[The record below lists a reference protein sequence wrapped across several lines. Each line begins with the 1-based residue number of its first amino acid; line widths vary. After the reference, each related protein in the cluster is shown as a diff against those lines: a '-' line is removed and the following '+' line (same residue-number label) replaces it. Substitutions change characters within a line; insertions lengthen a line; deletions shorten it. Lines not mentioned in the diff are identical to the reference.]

1 MTSTPLLSLDDAL
14 ERIKGAVQPIRGN
27 ERIVLNAALGRTLA
41 EPIHSPVDVPAF
53 TNSAMDGYAVLG
65 SDLPAEGSVA
75 LRVIGTSS
83 AGHPFRGVLQTGQTV
98 RIMTGAVLPQG
109 ADTVVM
115 QEHVERDGEM
125 AHIGAGHRIGQ
136 HVRHAGED
144 LAAGQAVLEPGRRLT
159 PADLGSLAS
168 LGFGEVSVRRRLRVA
183 FFSTGDELR
192 SAGEPLAEGEIYD
205 SNRYTLHAMLTRLGV
220 EIIDMGVVRDRREAI
235 EQAFHDAAAIA
246 DTVITSG
253 GASVGEADYVSETL
267 AKLGRVDFWKIA
279 IKPGKPLA
287 FGTVGDSLFFGLPG
301 NPVSA
306 MVTFYQL
313 VQPALLLQMGQQGA
327 APLRLRL
334 PCSTDLKKRPGR
346 TEFQRG
352 LLQRDGEG
360 RLTVAGCGAQGS
372 HILSSMSRADCFIVL
387 PADSAGV
394 QAGELVEVQ
403 PFAGLV

>member
-1 MTSTPLLSLDDAL
+1 MSLLPLDDAL
-14 ERIKGAVQPIRGN
+14 DRIKAAVPTIRG
-27 ERIVLNAALGRTLA
+27 EEQVVLNTALGRILA
-41 EPIHSPVDVPAF
+41 ETVCSPIDVPAY
-53 TNSAMDGYAVLG
+53 TNSAMDGYAVR
-65 SDLPAEGSVA
+65 SDDLPSEGTVA
-75 LRVIGTSS
+75 LRVTGTSS
-83 AGHPFRGVLQTGQTV
+83 AGHPFAGEVRKGETV

-115 QEHVERDGEM
+115 QEQVERDGDL
-125 AHIGAGHRIGQ
+125 AHIGTGHRPGQ

-144 LAAGQAVLEPGRRLT
+144 LARGQTVLEPGRRLT

-168 LGFGEVSVRRRLRVA
+168 LGIGEIRVKRRLRVA

-192 SAGEPLAEGEIYD
+192 SPGEPLGEGEIYD
-205 SNRYTLHAMLTRLGV
+205 SNRYMLHALLTRLGV
-220 EIIDMGVVRDRREAI
+220 DLIDMGVIRDQREAI

-267 AKLGRVDFWKIA
+267 ARVGEVDFWKIA

-287 FGTVGDSLFFGLPG
+287 FGKVNDALFFGLPG

-306 MVTFYQL
+306 VVTFYQI
-313 VQPALLLQMGQQGA
+313 VQPALLQQMGATGIT
-327 APLRLRL
+327 PLRLHAT
-334 PCSTDLKKRPGR
+334 CTTDLKKRPGR

-352 LLQRDGEG
+352 VMQQDEQG
-360 RLTVAGCGAQGS
+360 RLTVASSGHQGS
-372 HILSSMSRADCFIVL
+372 HILSSMSRANCFIVL
-387 PADSAGV
+387 PADNAGV
-394 QAGELVEVQ
+394 RAGEPVEVQ

>member
-1 MTSTPLLSLDDAL
+1 MSLLPLDDAL
-14 ERIKGAVQPIRGN
+14 DRIKAAVPTIRG
-27 ERIVLNAALGRTLA
+27 EEQVVLNTALGRILA
-41 EPIHSPVDVPAF
+41 ETVRSPIDVPAY
-53 TNSAMDGYAVLG
+53 TNSAMDGYAVR
-65 SDLPAEGSVA
+65 SDDLPSEGTVA
-75 LRVIGTSS
+75 LRVTGTSS
-83 AGHPFRGVLQTGQTV
+83 AGHPFAGEVRKGETV

-115 QEHVERDGEM
+115 QEQVERDGDL
-125 AHIGAGHRIGQ
+125 ARIGTGHRPGQ

-144 LAAGQAVLEPGRRLT
+144 LARGQTVLEPGRRLT

-168 LGFGEVSVRRRLRVA
+168 LGVGEIRVKRRLRVA

-192 SAGEPLAEGEIYD
+192 SPGEPLGEGEIYD
-205 SNRYTLHAMLTRLGV
+205 SNRYMLHALLTRLGV
-220 EIIDMGVVRDRREAI
+220 DLIDMGVIRDQREAI

-267 AKLGRVDFWKIA
+267 ARLGQVDFWKIA

-287 FGTVGDSLFFGLPG
+287 FGKVNDALFFGLPG

-306 MVTFYQL
+306 VVTFYQI
-313 VQPALLLQMGQQGA
+313 VQPALLQQMGATGIT
-327 APLRLRL
+327 PLRLHAT
-334 PCSTDLKKRPGR
+334 CTTDLKKRPGR

-352 LLQRDGEG
+352 ILQQDEQGQ
-360 RLTVAGCGAQGS
+360 LTVASSGHQGS
-372 HILSSMSRADCFIVL
+372 HILSSMSRANCFIVL
-387 PADSAGV
+387 PADNAGV
-394 QAGELVEVQ
+394 RAGELVEVQ

>member
-1 MTSTPLLSLDDAL
+1 MSLLPLDDAL
-14 ERIKGAVQPIRGN
+14 DRIKAAVPTIRG
-27 ERIVLNAALGRTLA
+27 EEQVVLNTALGRILA
-41 EPIHSPVDVPAF
+41 ETVRSPIDVPAY
-53 TNSAMDGYAVLG
+53 TNSAMDGYAVR
-65 SDLPAEGSVA
+65 SDDLSSEGTVA
-75 LRVIGTSS
+75 LRVTGTSS
-83 AGHPFRGVLQTGQTV
+83 AGHPFAGEVRKGETV

-115 QEHVERDGEM
+115 QEQVERDGDL
-125 AHIGAGHRIGQ
+125 AHIGTGHRPGQ

-144 LAAGQAVLEPGRRLT
+144 LARGQTVLEPGRRLT

-168 LGFGEVSVRRRLRVA
+168 LGVGEIRVKRRLRVA

-192 SAGEPLAEGEIYD
+192 SPGEPLGEGEIYD
-205 SNRYTLHAMLTRLGV
+205 SNRYMLHALLTRLGV
-220 EIIDMGVVRDRREAI
+220 DLIDMGVIRDQREAI

-267 AKLGRVDFWKIA
+267 ARLGQVDFWKIA

-287 FGTVGDSLFFGLPG
+287 FGKVNDALFFGLPG

-306 MVTFYQL
+306 VVTFYQI
-313 VQPALLLQMGQQGA
+313 VQPALLQQMGATGIT
-327 APLRLRL
+327 PLRLHAT
-334 PCSTDLKKRPGR
+334 CTTDLKKRPGR

-352 LLQRDGEG
+352 ILQQDEQG
-360 RLTVAGCGAQGS
+360 RLTVASSGHQGS
-372 HILSSMSRADCFIVL
+372 HILSSMSRANCFIVL
-387 PADSAGV
+387 PADNAGV
-394 QAGELVEVQ
+394 RAGELVEVQ

>member
-1 MTSTPLLSLDDAL
+1 MSLLPLDDAL
-14 ERIKGAVQPIRGN
+14 DRIKAAVPTIRG
-27 ERIVLNAALGRTLA
+27 EEQVVLNTALGRILA
-41 EPIHSPVDVPAF
+41 ETVRSPIDVPAY
-53 TNSAMDGYAVLG
+53 TNSAMDGYAVR
-65 SDLPAEGSVA
+65 SDDLSSEGTVA
-75 LRVIGTSS
+75 LRVTGTSS
-83 AGHPFRGVLQTGQTV
+83 AGHPFAGEVRKGETV

-115 QEHVERDGEM
+115 QEQVERDGDL
-125 AHIGAGHRIGQ
+125 AHIGTGHRPGQ

-144 LAAGQAVLEPGRRLT
+144 LARGQTVLEPGRRLT

-168 LGFGEVSVRRRLRVA
+168 LGVGEIRVKRRLRVA

-192 SAGEPLAEGEIYD
+192 SPGEPLGEGEIYD
-205 SNRYTLHAMLTRLGV
+205 SNRYMLHALLTRLGV
-220 EIIDMGVVRDRREAI
+220 DLIDMGVIRDQREAI

-267 AKLGRVDFWKIA
+267 ARLGQVDFWKIA

-287 FGTVGDSLFFGLPG
+287 FGKVNDALFFGLPG

-306 MVTFYQL
+306 VVTFYQI
-313 VQPALLLQMGQQGA
+313 VQPALLQQMGATGIT
-327 APLRLRL
+327 PLRLHAT
-334 PCSTDLKKRPGR
+334 CTTDLKKRPGR

-352 LLQRDGEG
+352 ILQQDEQGQ
-360 RLTVAGCGAQGS
+360 LTVASSGHQGS
-372 HILSSMSRADCFIVL
+372 HILSSMSRANCFIVL
-387 PADSAGV
+387 PADNAGV
-394 QAGELVEVQ
+394 RAGELVEVQ

>member
-1 MTSTPLLSLDDAL
+1 MSLLPLDDAL
-14 ERIKGAVQPIRGN
+14 DRIKAAVPTIRG
-27 ERIVLNAALGRTLA
+27 EEQVVLNTALGRILA
-41 EPIHSPVDVPAF
+41 ETVRSPIDVPAY
-53 TNSAMDGYAVLG
+53 TNSAMDGYAVR
-65 SDLPAEGSVA
+65 SDDLPSEGTVA
-75 LRVIGTSS
+75 LRVTGTSS
-83 AGHPFRGVLQTGQTV
+83 AGHPFAGEVRKGETV

-115 QEHVERDGEM
+115 QEQVERDGDL
-125 AHIGAGHRIGQ
+125 AHIGTGHRPGQ

-144 LAAGQAVLEPGRRLT
+144 LARGQTVLEPGRRLT

-168 LGFGEVSVRRRLRVA
+168 LGVGEIRVKRRLRVA

-192 SAGEPLAEGEIYD
+192 SPGEPLGEGEIYD
-205 SNRYTLHAMLTRLGV
+205 SNRYMLHALLTRLGV
-220 EIIDMGVVRDRREAI
+220 DLIDMGVIRDQREAI

-267 AKLGRVDFWKIA
+267 ARLGQVDFWKIA

-287 FGTVGDSLFFGLPG
+287 FGKVNDALFFGLPG

-306 MVTFYQL
+306 VVTFYQI
-313 VQPALLLQMGQQGA
+313 VQPALLQQMGATGIT
-327 APLRLRL
+327 PLRLHAT
-334 PCSTDLKKRPGR
+334 CTTDLKKRPGR

-352 LLQRDGEG
+352 ILQQDEQG
-360 RLTVAGCGAQGS
+360 RLTVASSGHQGS
-372 HILSSMSRADCFIVL
+372 HILSSMSRANCFIVL
-387 PADSAGV
+387 PADNAGV
-394 QAGELVEVQ
+394 RAGELVEVQ

>member
-1 MTSTPLLSLDDAL
+1 MSLLPLDDAL
-14 ERIKGAVQPIRGN
+14 DRIKAAVPTIRG
-27 ERIVLNAALGRTLA
+27 EEQVVLNTALGRILA
-41 EPIHSPVDVPAF
+41 ETVRSPIDVPAY
-53 TNSAMDGYAVLG
+53 TNSAMDGYAVR
-65 SDLPAEGSVA
+65 SDDLPSEGTVA
-75 LRVIGTSS
+75 LRVTGTSS
-83 AGHPFRGVLQTGQTV
+83 AGHPFAGEVRKGETV

-115 QEHVERDGEM
+115 QEQVERDGDL
-125 AHIGAGHRIGQ
+125 ARIGTGHRPGQ

-144 LAAGQAVLEPGRRLT
+144 LARGQTVLEPGRRLT

-168 LGFGEVSVRRRLRVA
+168 LGVGEIRVKRRLRVA

-192 SAGEPLAEGEIYD
+192 SPGEPLGEGEIYD
-205 SNRYTLHAMLTRLGV
+205 SNRYMLHALLTRLGV
-220 EIIDMGVVRDRREAI
+220 DPIDMGVIRDQREAI

-267 AKLGRVDFWKIA
+267 ARVGRVDFWKIA

-287 FGTVGDSLFFGLPG
+287 FGKVNDALFFGLPG

-306 MVTFYQL
+306 VVTFYQI
-313 VQPALLLQMGQQGA
+313 VQPALLQQMGATGIT
-327 APLRLRL
+327 PLRLHAT
-334 PCSTDLKKRPGR
+334 CTTDLKKRPGR

-352 LLQRDGEG
+352 ILQQDEQG
-360 RLTVAGCGAQGS
+360 RLTVASSGHQGS
-372 HILSSMSRADCFIVL
+372 HILSSMSRANCFIVL
-387 PADSAGV
+387 PADNAGV
-394 QAGELVEVQ
+394 RAGELVEVQ